1 MKILVYGAGV
11 LGSLYAARLQ
21 ESRQEV
27 SLLARG
33 QRLADLREHGI
44 VLEDAITG
52 HRTTTRVDVVEQ
64 LTPEDAYDLVIV
76 LVPKNHV
83 SEVLPSLAANR
94 HTPNVLFM
102 GNNAAGPDEM
112 TSALGRERVLLGFP
126 GAGGSREGHVVRYI
140 AASGRRRFAT
150 TMGELDGR
158 TTPRLERIIEVF
170 ESAGFPVTISPNMD
184 AWLKTHVAFI
194 LPIGGALCMAGFDNY
209 RLARTRDAVVLMVR
223 AMREGFRVLRALNV
237 PITPSSL
244 KIFEW
249 IPEPILVTL
258 AQRRLDSEAVEAA
271 FGHAK
276 AARDEGR
283 HLRNEFR
290 ALAHSSSVP
299 TPTMDR
305 LRTYVD
311 QTVPPVPEGSAQIPM
326 DWRGVWVG
334 LGALAGALAGLVLVW
349 RLLRR
354 RGR

>member
-1 MKILVYGAGV
+1 MKILVYGTGAI
-11 LGSLYAARLQ
+11 GSLYAARLR
-21 ESRQEV
+21 EAGQEV

-64 LTPEDAYDLVIV
+64 PAPEDAYDLVIV
-76 LVPKNHV
+76 LLPRNHV
-83 SEVLPSLAANR
+83 SEVLPALAANR

-112 TSALGRERVLLGFP
+112 IEALGRERVLLGFP
-126 GAGGSREGHVVRYI
+126 GAGGSRKGHSVRYI

-158 TTPRLERIIEVF
+158 TTPRLEQIIEVF
-170 ESAGFPVTISPNMD
+170 ESAGFPVTIRPNMD
-184 AWLKTHVAFI
+184 AWLKTHVAFV
-194 LPIGGALCMAGFDNY
+194 LPIGGALRMAGSDNY

-223 AMREGFRVLRALNV
+223 AMHESFRVLRALGI

-249 IPEPILVTL
+249 IPEPILIPL
-258 AQRRLDSEAVEAA
+258 IQRILNTKVVEAA

-276 AARDEGR
+276 ASREEGK
-283 HLRNEFR
+283 LLWNEFG
-290 ALAHSSSVP
+290 ALARSASIP

-305 LRTYVD
+305 LRTYTD
-311 QTVPPVPEGSAQIPM
+311 PTVPPVPDGSAEIPM
-326 DWRGVWVG
+326 DWRGVWVA
-334 LGALAGALAGLVLVW
+334 LGVLAGALTGLVLVLK
-349 RLLRR
+349 LLGHMLR
-354 RGR
+354 